1 MVLIISVFATSCVS
15 AIFSS
20 IQSNI
25 FYRISSGYY
34 FSFKTLPGYFVS
46 THTPYFFL
54 ASESIRGVVSLIYN
68 ILIRSDLMYT
78 SNLSLIFNKIDP
90 AGVYLLTSIN
100 TLKFNTLI
108 FLFISRHAYLVCS
121 NFTIYV
127 IALSLILSQNLADLT
142 RHLVRL
148 IVLGR
153 GGFNFLCYIH

>member
-1 MVLIISVFATSCVS
+1 M
-15 AIFSS
+15 
-20 IQSNI
+20 
-25 FYRISSGYY
+25 
-34 FSFKTLPGYFVS
+34 
-46 THTPYFFL
+46 
-54 ASESIRGVVSLIYN
+54 
-68 ILIRSDLMYT
+68 DT

-121 NFTIYV
+121 HFTIYV
-127 IALSLILSQNLADLT
+127 IALSLISSQTLADLT

-153 GGFNFLCYIH
+153 GGFDFLCYIHLLMLSCTLLPLENILK